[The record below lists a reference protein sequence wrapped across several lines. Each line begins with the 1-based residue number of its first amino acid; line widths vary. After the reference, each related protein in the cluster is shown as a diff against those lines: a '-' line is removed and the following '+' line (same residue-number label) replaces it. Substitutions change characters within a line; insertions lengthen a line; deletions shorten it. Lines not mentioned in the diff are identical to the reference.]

1 MRKNLGE
8 GLVPPFLFVY
18 LGMEIKKVIEL
29 LGDKIFT
36 VTFTKKDGSIR
47 VMNARRGVKK
57 GVKGVGMSYNPT
69 EKDLV
74 VVFDMQ
80 KEAFRMINAKTI
92 LEIKA
97 GEKFYKVSEEGLLL
111 EETN

>member
-1 MRKNLGE
+1 MVLKKLGE
-8 GLVPPFLFVY
+8 GWSLPCFFVY

-36 VTFTKKDGSIR
+36 VTFTKKDGSVR

-92 LEIKA
+92 MEVKA
-97 GEKFYKVSEEGLLL
+97 DKKVYTFKDGELVL
-111 EETN
+111 